1 MTAPAKETDTLT
13 PNYPIGSVDKALR
26 LLCVIAEERALRVTD
41 ASRRIGVARSTAHR
55 LLEMLQLHGFAQQDP
70 LTRAYVPGPRLW
82 DLGATALNNLDIRA
96 IARPVLEELVAEVQE
111 SAHLVILSGADMLII
126 DAVESSRALRVGSRV
141 GVRVPGYAAAGG
153 RAVLAELP
161 EDRVMSLFPCEELE
175 VITPDTLTSRAR
187 LIQLLAEV
195 RERGFAVC
203 VGEVEPDVATVAA
216 TIPNG
221 DRITPAAITVSVP
234 RFRFSADDL
243 TRLGQATV
251 RAAQRCAA
259 AV

>member
-26 LLCVIAEERALRVTD
+26 LLCVVAEERAIRVAD

-70 LTRAYVPGPRLW
+70 QTRAYVPGPRL
-82 DLGATALNNLDIRA
+82 LGIGAAALHNLDIRA
-96 IARPVLEELVAEVQE
+96 IARPVLEALVEEVQE
-111 SAHLVILSGADMLII
+111 SAHLVILAGSDMLII
-126 DAVESSRALRVGSRV
+126 DAVESARALRVSSRV

-153 RAVLAELP
+153 RAVLAEMP
-161 EDRVMSLFPCEELE
+161 EDRVMSMFPREELD
-175 VITPDTLTSRAR
+175 VITPDTLTSRAG
-187 LIQLLAEV
+187 LIQILGEV

-203 VGEVEPDVATVAA
+203 IGEVEPDVATVAA
-216 TIPNG
+216 AIPDG
-221 DRITPAAITVSVP
+221 DRMTPAAITVSVP
-234 RFRFSADDL
+234 RFRFTEDDL
-243 TRLGQATV
+243 TRLGHAAV

-259 AV
+259 VV